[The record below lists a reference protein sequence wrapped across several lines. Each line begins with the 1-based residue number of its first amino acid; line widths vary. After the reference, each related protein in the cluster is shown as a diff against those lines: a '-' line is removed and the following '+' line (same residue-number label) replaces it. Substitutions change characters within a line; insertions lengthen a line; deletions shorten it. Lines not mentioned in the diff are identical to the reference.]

1 MNDTVKIRSKG
12 VSNRDIFSSLFIW
25 IIPGNPIIKAQ
36 CRRLT
41 MRPSAWTR
49 FILIAFIAV
58 IVAGIV
64 VRKKPVP
71 ASASLKQQP
80 AVAVGQS
87 LSPAGISALH
97 AIADAARNPNLRWP
111 DFTPYKSEF
120 GKFYSTNGYSLNWIQ
135 NGKVRPQ
142 GLAVIQVLENAN
154 TRGLDPED
162 YDGSRWPT
170 RLSKLGQNP
179 SEQDLVSFDAALTV
193 SAMRYIRAVHVG
205 RVNPKEFKFQLDMN
219 DGQFSL
225 SEFVQTKVANSSD
238 PAAEIQKTEPP
249 FPGYKKLLAL
259 LPVYDG
265 YATKDDGEK
274 LQTTTK
280 TVLPGQPYPSLARLG
295 RFLELIGDIPAGTQL
310 DPNATIY
317 EGAFVDGVKHYQS
330 RHGESPTGK
339 LDARTINELNTPSDV
354 RIRQIKLT
362 LERWRWL
369 PHSFS
374 QPPVVVNLPEYRLRA
389 INPDGT
395 VAFYKNVIIGKA
407 YGHKSPV
414 FEKEI
419 QYVVFRPYWEVTPS
433 IQRNEVVPHIQ
444 KDANYIAKHN
454 FQVITP
460 KGDVVT
466 ENVVSPEVLEGLKS
480 GHLLVRQK
488 PGPTNSLGLVKII
501 FPNPDNVYL
510 HGTDVPELFSQDVR
524 DFSHGCIR
532 VEKPAD
538 LVAWV
543 LRNNPGWD
551 LDRVTATMSG
561 DKDNLQVNLT
571 TRIPVLIVY
580 GTAAV
585 NEENQIRF
593 FDDIY
598 GYDAELEKA
607 LAAGY
612 PYAW

>member
-1 MNDTVKIRSKG
+1 
-12 VSNRDIFSSLFIW
+12 
-25 IIPGNPIIKAQ
+25 
-36 CRRLT
+36 
-41 MRPSAWTR
+41 MRVYSHWPR
-49 FILIAFIAV
+49 FIGIFLSCAV
-58 IVAGIV
+58 TGGVFVACKGSP
-64 VRKKPVP
+64 PV
-71 ASASLKQQP
+71 SAALKQEPAASTAQP
-80 AVAVGQS
+80 QT
-87 LSPAGISALH
+87 LSPSGLTALH
-97 AIADAARNPNLRWP
+97 AVVDSARNPDLRWP
-111 DFTPYKSEF
+111 DFKPYKSEF
-120 GKFYSTNGYSLNWIQ
+120 ARFYESNGYSLSWIR
-135 NGKVRPQ
+135 NGQVSPQ
-142 GLAVIQVLENAN
+142 GLAVVEVLKNADS
-154 TRGLDPED
+154 RGLDPED
-162 YDGSRWPT
+162 YDGPRWPARLA
-170 RLSKLGQNP
+170 RLSQNP
-179 SEQDLVSFDAALTV
+179 PEQDLVTFDTALTV

-205 RVNPKEFKFQLDMN
+205 RVNPKEFKFQLDVEDQQLN
-219 DGQFSL
+219 LADFLQI
-225 SEFVQTKVANSSD
+225 KVVNASD

-249 FPGYKKLLAL
+249 FLGYRKLLAL
-259 LPVYDG
+259 LPVYEEM
-265 YATKDDGEK
+265 AEKDDGQK
-274 LQTTTK
+274 LQTTAK
-280 TVLPGQPYPSLARLG
+280 TVLRGQPYPSLARLG
-295 RFLELIGDIPAGTQL
+295 HFLQLIGDIPPGTQL

-317 EGAFVDGVKHYQS
+317 EGTFVEGVKHYQA
-330 RHGESPTGK
+330 RHGETPTGN
-339 LDARTINELNTPSDV
+339 LDARTINEMNTPAEA

-374 QPPVVVNLPEYRLRA
+374 QPPVVVNLPEYRLRVM
-389 INPDGT
+389 NRDGT

-407 YGHKSPV
+407 YGHKSPI

-433 IQRNEVVPHIQ
+433 IQRGEIVPHIQ
-444 KDANYIAKHN
+444 KDPNYIAKHN

-460 KGDVVT
+460 KGEVVT
-466 ENVVSPEVLEGLKS
+466 ETQVSPEVLEGLRTL
-480 GHLLVRQK
+480 HLMVRQK
-488 PGPTNSLGLVKII
+488 PGATNSLGLVKII

-532 VEKPAD
+532 VDQPAD

-551 LDRVTATMSG
+551 LERVKTTMNG
-561 DKDNLQVNLT
+561 NQDNLQINLT

-580 GTAAV
+580 GTATV

-612 PYAW
+612 PYSW

>member
-1 MNDTVKIRSKG
+1 MWG
-12 VSNRDIFSSLFIW
+12 SNRWPRFLVMTLF
-25 IIPGNPIIKAQ
+25 G
-36 CRRLT
+36 
-41 MRPSAWTR
+41 
-49 FILIAFIAV
+49 LIAASI
-58 IVAGIV
+58 IV
-64 VRKKPVP
+64 VCKASAPAP
-71 ASASLKQQP
+71 ASVKQQP
-80 AVAVGQS
+80 AALGGQT
-87 LSPAGISALH
+87 LTPAGVAALRT
-97 AIADAARNPNLRWP
+97 ITDTARNPDLRWP
-111 DFTPYKSEF
+111 DFTPYKPEF
-120 GKFYSTNGYSLNWIQ
+120 GKFYESNGYSLGWVQ
-135 NGKVRPQ
+135 NGKVSPQ
-142 GLAVIQVLENAN
+142 GLAVIEVLKNADS
-154 TRGLDPED
+154 RGLDPED
-162 YDGSRWPT
+162 FNGSRWPE

-179 SEQDLVSFDAALTV
+179 SEQDLVSFDTALTV

-205 RVNPKEFKFQLDMN
+205 RVNPKEFKFQLDTEN
-219 DGQFSL
+219 GQLNLADFI
-225 SEFVQTKVANSSD
+225 QTKIVRAND

-249 FPGYKKLLAL
+249 FLGYRKLLAL
-259 LPVYDG
+259 LPVYQG
-265 YATKDDGEK
+265 YAKKDDGEK
-274 LQTTTK
+274 LLTTTK
-280 TVLPGQPYPSLARLG
+280 TVLPGQPYASAARLG
-295 RFLELIGDIPAGTQL
+295 RLLRTIDDIPPETQL

-317 EGAFVDGVKHYQS
+317 EGVIVDGVKHYQS

-339 LDARTINELNTPSDV
+339 LDARTISELNTPAEA

-389 INPDGT
+389 MNKDGT

-414 FEKEI
+414 FEKDI
-419 QYVVFRPYWEVTPS
+419 RYVIFRPYWEVTPS

-444 KDANYIAKHN
+444 KDPNYIAKHN

-466 ENVVSPEVLEGLKS
+466 ENAVSPEVLEELKT
-480 GHLLVRQK
+480 GRLLVRQK

-532 VEKPAD
+532 VQEPAD

-551 LDRVTATMSG
+551 LDRVKATMNG
-561 DKDNLQVNLT
+561 DKENVQVNLT
-571 TRIPVLIVY
+571 TGIPVLIVY
-580 GTAAV
+580 GTATV

-598 GYDAELEKA
+598 GYDAALEKA

-612 PYAW
+612 PYSW